1 VLEGLIETFVAAA
14 DRRESRFYGVAIG
27 KVIDNVDITGGGR
40 VQVHLPW
47 MPSFDVWARVA
58 VLSAGSGCGTYF
70 IPQVDDEV
78 LLAFNHGDV
87 RDAYIVGSLWNQT
100 DSPPADLPNDP
111 VNKRLIVTPAG
122 HEIALDD
129 LEQSVTVTTSTNQ
142 KITLDQQKIELEA
155 AGGKVTIQTAGTIT
169 IQANTRLEL
178 KAPTI
183 SIEGQTIDVKAS
195 AAATLDGGGAC
206 TVKGGLVQIN

>member
-1 VLEGLIETFVAAA
+1 MAEGLIETAAA
-14 DRRESRFYGVAIG
+14 PDMRETRFYGVALG
-27 KVIDNVDITGGGR
+27 TVVDNMDTTGSGR

-47 MPSFDVWARVA
+47 LPSLDVWARVA
-58 VLSAGSGCGTYF
+58 VLSAGLATGTYF
-70 IPQVDDEV
+70 IPQVDEEV
-78 LLAFNHGDV
+78 LVAFNHGDV
-87 RDAYIVGSLWNQT
+87 RDAYVVGCLWNQT
-100 DSPPADLPNDP
+100 DNPPARQPLDP

-169 IQANTRLEL
+169 VQANTRLEL